1 MRLLVV
7 FLLFVTS
14 LESYGDECPLKS
26 TTLATDADLATFKA
40 SVISCDTVDGDL
52 TLKGEALVD
61 VQGLEGLREITGA
74 LKLHATNLYSIE
86 GLSGLTSIGGTL
98 SIGARGIGGTAL
110 QNLDPLS
117 NLEVVGSVALFGNR
131 QLIQINALSG
141 ITQTQDVWLYSNSA
155 LRDLEGLSGLTKIGG
170 NLAIGSSST
179 LTSLD
184 GLANVTEVNGAF
196 TLEYSPLITNLDGLA
211 SLTSLGAG
219 ILIKENQTLRSID
232 GLQKLTTVPNS
243 IVLFGLPALESFDG
257 FSALTSVGGTFRMEF
272 VGSVPNL
279 QPLAQLSSV
288 ASIFLKNNDNLE
300 SVSALQNITSLDGFL
315 RIDRNPKLTSLEGL
329 ENVASVSG
337 NLDVNT
343 NGNLSDCSSIAT
355 LLRSDGGILGAVSI
369 YENKQGCNSVEEI
382 IGTALI
388 CADAEGDCADSD
400 LDGLTDYQERL
411 LGTNPNFFD
420 TDFDSISDGEEVEVG
435 RDPLAPD
442 YLIASGADV
451 CIQDDQSIHCGYRTS
466 VSFKGLAD
474 VFPAKKIDMTHM
486 YGRTCVLSRAG
497 EIACWGKDGG
507 DPTFIGGGV
516 YRELAAGERHTCGVN
531 VAGEVECFGDNS
543 FGQSTVP
550 DLDDP
555 VQITAGLRF
564 TCAIDENQVKC
575 WGASDQQANAPPA
588 TLNPRQLSS
597 SSFHS
602 CVLDDTGVQCWGAND
617 YGQSNVPDLLNPR
630 FIDAGRYE
638 TCALDDS
645 GIVCWGRIAAK
656 SRVYETGQVH
666 RIAAEDS
673 IAALTSDGFVFT
685 TDLNPGNDVVIS
697 NLVFR
702 DFDADGLADL
712 KDPDDDNDSILDPD
726 DPFPLNPALGQDSDG
741 DGVDDSLD
749 AFPNDPSESGDAD
762 GDGVGDN
769 RDAFPNDPLEILDS
783 DGDGV
788 GDNGDAFPNNPNESS
803 DLDKDGI
810 GDNADPDDDGD
821 GLSDVEEGA
830 LGSNPLSADT
840 DVDGLRDNEE
850 VERGTAVLYFDTDFD
865 GISDGEEVEVGR
877 NPLVADYLVSAGGG
891 EACVQDDQ
899 GVSCGYFRR
908 ISYPGLSE
916 LFPLRDMGTAEYKGR
931 MCAVSREGG
940 EVRCWAKEGPGAATT
955 SPFATFKPF
964 DSGGF
969 KEIAVGAAHVCG
981 IKTDNTVICD
991 GGATN
996 DPPVMQSPKSIT
1008 AGSEFT
1014 CAIDQ
1019 GQVICWGVEEVA
1031 GAVPEGIVDAKQV
1044 SAALYHACALDA
1056 NGVKCWGGNG
1066 YGQSDVPTDL
1076 QNPRYLDVGR
1086 YESCVLD
1093 DSGVRCW
1100 GRLSY
1105 LSRDFEAGTIHQLSR
1120 ERTTVALKSTGFAIW
1135 EDGTQSNDQL
1145 IPEVIWSEGFESP
1158 VLNATNFPLYNGDWV
1173 NFGTPTPN
1181 FDTGSDA
1188 PVDTSFTGDSG
1199 SVWTVSL
1206 GNIDIAN
1213 SSLFDAAEGSQS
1225 LNLNGHEQGAVQV
1238 TIDFPANGT
1247 YELEFA
1253 LSKNPEN
1260 VDTAEVAISLDG
1272 ESVLGSPLSFSES
1285 VTREEMNYKL
1295 VRVRLQVD
1303 QSGDHV
1309 LELKSLNTGSPNGYG
1324 PVVDDLKIRQ
1334 VIIFNDFDADGI
1346 KDLDDL
1352 DDDNDGIS
1360 DLEEKMLG
1368 TSPVNTDSDRDGFT
1382 DSEDAFPLNS
1392 AEWLDTDD
1400 DGTGNNEDQDDDNDT
1415 YLDDEDVFPLDGT
1428 EWLDT
1433 DKDGIGDNQDSDK
1446 DGDGVANADDPAPLD
1461 PNVPDITGQ
1470 APLIFVERFES
1481 PLLSGAV
1488 NFGDKALYGIVP
1500 PVVFASLSGR
1510 LQQSFVG
1517 DSGIQWTVTN
1527 GNVEILAMEGS
1538 ASSAGQVLDL
1548 NGQESGTIEGR
1559 LDLRAKGLYE
1569 LTLSLQ
1575 SQTSNV
1581 VNKVGVNLDGKPI
1594 QGSPLTLP
1602 ESAGSESF
1610 NEMSLVFLVPGPG
1623 VHYLSIASLTQGV
1636 KGPLLKEIM
1645 LKRMEPCAG
1654 STGDCADSDGDGLKD
1669 GLEQQI
1675 GTDASFVDTDFD
1687 GISDG
1692 EEVEVGRN
1700 PLVADYLVSAG
1711 GGEACVQD
1719 DQGVSCG
1726 YFRRISYPGLSEL
1739 FPLRDMGT
1747 AEYKGRMCA
1756 VSREGGEVRCWAK
1769 EGPGAATTSPFATF
1783 KPFDSGGF
1791 KEIAVGAAHV
1801 CGIKTDNTVI
1811 CDGGATN
1818 DPPVMQSPKSITAG
1832 SEFTCAIDQGQV
1844 ICWGV
1849 EEVAGAVPEGIVDA
1863 KQVSA
1868 ALYHA
1873 CALDANGV
1881 KCWGGNGYGQS
1892 DVPTDLQNPRYLD
1905 VGRYESCVLD
1915 DSGVR
1920 CWGRLSYLSRDF
1932 EAGTIHQLSRERT
1945 TVALKSTGFAIWEDG
1960 TQSNDQLIPE
1970 VIWSEG
1976 FESPV
1981 LNATNFPLY
1990 NGDWVNFGTPTPNF
2004 DTGSDAPVD
2013 TSFTGDSGSVW
2024 TVSLGNIDIANSSLF
2039 DAAEGSQSLNLN
2051 GHEQGAVQV
2060 TIDFPA
2066 NGTYELEFALS
2077 KNPENVDT
2085 AEVAISLDGESV
2097 LGSPLSFSE
2106 SVTREEMN
2114 YKLVRVRLQ
2123 VDQSGDH
2130 VLELK
2135 SLNTGSPNGYGP
2147 VVDDLKIRQVIIFN
2161 DFDADGIKDLDDLDD
2176 DNDGTPD
2183 SEDAAP
2189 LDASVKK
2196 DSDGD
2201 GFDDLI
2207 DDFPF
2212 DATEWLDSDKDGT
2225 GDNSD
2230 PFPVDP
2236 KERSD
2241 VDGDG
2246 RGDNTDTD
2254 DDGDGLS
2261 DAREA
2266 ELGSD
2271 PLNADTDGDGL
2282 VDGLELKLGTALL
2295 YSDSDF
2301 DGITDGEEVEVGRD
2315 PLAADYLVGS
2325 GVDVC
2330 IQDDR
2335 AIHCGYRS
2343 TLVFEGLQ
2351 ALFPA
2356 KTIDMTHMNGRT
2368 CVLSRAGEIAC
2379 WGNDGGAATYIGDG
2393 TYVALA
2399 AGERHTCGINSAS
2412 EVECFGD
2419 NSFGQSSVPALK
2431 NPTQITAGLR
2441 FTCAIDQGAVT
2452 CWGAGDQQA
2461 NTPPITQNPRQISSS
2476 TYHSCVLDDTGVQ
2489 CWGAND
2495 YGQSNVPDLLNP
2507 KFVDAGRYETCA
2519 LDDSGIVCW
2528 GRIVSKSRA
2537 YEKGEV
2543 YRFAAEDSIAA
2554 LTSRGFV
2561 FTTDRNSVND
2571 VLISDLVFRDFD
2583 GDGILDMQ
2591 DLDDD
2596 NDGSPD
2602 KEDSAPLD
2610 PSIKADSDGDGFN
2623 DSEDAF
2629 PNDPSEWLDFDGDL
2643 IGDNADLDDDSDG
2656 LEDSKESLLGTNPF
2670 DSDTD
2675 ADGVLDG
2682 ADDFPLD
2689 QNWSVDLDGDGLN
2702 PMIDAD
2708 DDGDG
2713 MLDIDEQ
2720 ACGSDPLDSGS
2731 LAADNDADGVP
2742 DCVDDD
2748 ADGDG
2753 QADGDEFFCGSDPLD
2768 ADSKASDFDRDRL
2781 PDCVDPDDDND
2792 GVKDEFDYYP
2802 YDAAKSEFGGQR
2814 AIIVAGGGPYPG
2826 NFLWPATQ
2834 RVADLSYAALK
2845 VQGLTDDDIVYLS
2858 EGDNPNIDGTPTKAS
2873 VQNAIEKI
2881 EAEPLGEVSD
2891 LMIYLVDHGGEG
2903 VFKLTN
2909 TDLLTAE
2916 DLKTWLDSVQSSQ
2929 EISAVVVYDACQ
2941 SGSFVPLLATDG
2953 QLDRTVIASTGPK
2966 QSAVFGSQGKISFS
2980 YDFWTNILLGAPLS
2994 EAYNWASSSMFLRKK
3009 QVSLIDT
3016 NSNGIGNEGED
3027 RKALSFKLFGEGNVL
3042 ASDFPVVGE
3051 IQVLK
3056 ELTGQTE
3063 TQLRVDRVVGASAIV
3078 SVEAFVSGPDRYIQ
3092 PPDEPIVDS
3101 VSFTLK
3107 VQDDG
3112 SWLGTLTGLEV
3123 IGDYEVSVIAENENG
3138 VLSHA
3143 TEDSSNSVI
3152 INQKSGRA
3160 PILESDSDDDGLG
3173 DINDLDDDNDGVL
3186 DEADAYPLISLN
3198 GLTDSDNDGRPDDC
3212 DDACETL
3219 GMVAD
3224 SDDDN
3229 DGVPDVDDAFPL
3241 DGTKSSEQGSN
3252 RFSFDVDESLKAEPL
3267 TDGLLVIRYLFGFSG
3282 DSLTSGAVSG
3292 GSNRDTPDAIASYLA
3307 DADSQLDID
3316 GDGESKPLTDGLL
3329 LIRYLFGFSGDSLV
3343 SGAIGTD
3350 ATRNTA
3356 EEVEAYIKERVPAE

>member
-1 MRLLVV
+1 VRLLVV

-40 SVISCDTVDGDL
+40 SVINCDTVDGDL

-1352 DDDNDGIS
+1352 DDDNDG
-1360 DLEEKMLG
+1360 
-1368 TSPVNTDSDRDGFT
+1368 
-1382 DSEDAFPLNS
+1382 
-1392 AEWLDTDD
+1392 
-1400 DGTGNNEDQDDDNDT
+1400 
-1415 YLDDEDVFPLDGT
+1415 
-1428 EWLDT
+1428 
-1433 DKDGIGDNQDSDK
+1433 
-1446 DGDGVANADDPAPLD
+1446 
-1461 PNVPDITGQ
+1461 
-1470 APLIFVERFES
+1470 
-1481 PLLSGAV
+1481 
-1488 NFGDKALYGIVP
+1488 
-1500 PVVFASLSGR
+1500 
-1510 LQQSFVG
+1510 
-1517 DSGIQWTVTN
+1517 
-1527 GNVEILAMEGS
+1527 
-1538 ASSAGQVLDL
+1538 
-1548 NGQESGTIEGR
+1548 
-1559 LDLRAKGLYE
+1559 
-1569 LTLSLQ
+1569 
-1575 SQTSNV
+1575 
-1581 VNKVGVNLDGKPI
+1581 
-1594 QGSPLTLP
+1594 
-1602 ESAGSESF
+1602 
-1610 NEMSLVFLVPGPG
+1610 
-1623 VHYLSIASLTQGV
+1623 
-1636 KGPLLKEIM
+1636 
-1645 LKRMEPCAG
+1645 
-1654 STGDCADSDGDGLKD
+1654 
-1669 GLEQQI
+1669 
-1675 GTDASFVDTDFD
+1675 
-1687 GISDG
+1687 
-1692 EEVEVGRN
+1692 
-1700 PLVADYLVSAG
+1700 
-1711 GGEACVQD
+1711 
-1719 DQGVSCG
+1719 
-1726 YFRRISYPGLSEL
+1726 
-1739 FPLRDMGT
+1739 
-1747 AEYKGRMCA
+1747 
-1756 VSREGGEVRCWAK
+1756 
-1769 EGPGAATTSPFATF
+1769 
-1783 KPFDSGGF
+1783 
-1791 KEIAVGAAHV
+1791 
-1801 CGIKTDNTVI
+1801 
-1811 CDGGATN
+1811 
-1818 DPPVMQSPKSITAG
+1818 
-1832 SEFTCAIDQGQV
+1832 
-1844 ICWGV
+1844 
-1849 EEVAGAVPEGIVDA
+1849 
-1863 KQVSA
+1863 
-1868 ALYHA
+1868 
-1873 CALDANGV
+1873 
-1881 KCWGGNGYGQS
+1881 
-1892 DVPTDLQNPRYLD
+1892 
-1905 VGRYESCVLD
+1905 
-1915 DSGVR
+1915 
-1920 CWGRLSYLSRDF
+1920 
-1932 EAGTIHQLSRERT
+1932 
-1945 TVALKSTGFAIWEDG
+1945 
-1960 TQSNDQLIPE
+1960 
-1970 VIWSEG
+1970 
-1976 FESPV
+1976 
-1981 LNATNFPLY
+1981 
-1990 NGDWVNFGTPTPNF
+1990 
-2004 DTGSDAPVD
+2004 
-2013 TSFTGDSGSVW
+2013 
-2024 TVSLGNIDIANSSLF
+2024 
-2039 DAAEGSQSLNLN
+2039 
-2051 GHEQGAVQV
+2051 
-2060 TIDFPA
+2060 
-2066 NGTYELEFALS
+2066 
-2077 KNPENVDT
+2077 
-2085 AEVAISLDGESV
+2085 
-2097 LGSPLSFSE
+2097 
-2106 SVTREEMN
+2106 
-2114 YKLVRVRLQ
+2114 
-2123 VDQSGDH
+2123 
-2130 VLELK
+2130 
-2135 SLNTGSPNGYGP
+2135 
-2147 VVDDLKIRQVIIFN
+2147 
-2161 DFDADGIKDLDDLDD
+2161 
-2176 DNDGTPD
+2176 TPD

-2476 TYHSCVLDDTGVQ
+2476 TYHSCVLDETGVQ